1 MPVKSQRTA
10 LVRMLALV
18 ATALL
23 SGCGGGGSGPMAT
36 MQSASCSGCTFMY
49 ATTNAGQIL
58 RFPLRAPPSIA
69 MPTSIAGPANSSGM
83 AVVTVP
89 NLPASPYL
97 YVSDPGANA
106 IRIYTV
112 SSVDG
117 GLSEVSASPFLVLGT
132 PGEMISFG
140 TALYVA
146 TSAGRIEALNV
157 NADGS
162 LSNIS
167 GSPFT
172 AELGLTH
179 LAAISSSTVSNANFL
194 YAANTEDPNGSIS
207 AFTIQA
213 SGALEP
219 IPGAPFSTV
228 PNGGPAGFYGGG
240 KFLYVALK
248 NANAVA
254 AFAIGDDGSLTPI
267 AGSPF
272 RAGRGTF
279 SLGSSEGFLV
289 ATNNTDGTIS
299 SYIVDSVTG
308 VLTAVAGSPF
318 AGSTASGDTLY
329 SGTTFFVPDA
339 QSDTINA
346 FESDS
351 TGAVQPLNASS
362 LKAAAGPVALSTVAF
377 PVTDPP

>member
-1 MPVKSQRTA
+1 MDA
-10 LVRMLALV
+10 H
-18 ATALL
+18 
-23 SGCGGGGSGPMAT
+23 
-36 MQSASCSGCTFMY
+36 SCY
-49 ATTNAGQIL
+49 AATNAGQIL
-58 RFPLRAPPSIA
+58 KFPLRAPPSIA
-69 MPTSIAGPANSSGM
+69 MSTSIAGPANSLGM
-83 AVVTVP
+83 AVVTVA
-89 NLPASPYL
+89 NLPDSPYL
-97 YVSDPGANA
+97 YVSDPGANS

-112 SSVDG
+112 SSADG
-117 GLSEVSASPFLVLGT
+117 GLSEVSASPFVVGGT
-132 PGEMISFG
+132 PGEMASFG
-140 TALYVA
+140 TLLYVA
-146 TSAGRIEALNV
+146 TSSGSIEALNV

-194 YAANTEDPNGSIS
+194 YAANTEDPKGSIS
-207 AFTIQA
+207 AFTIEA
-213 SGALEP
+213 GGALEP
-219 IPGAPFSTV
+219 IPGSPFPTV
-228 PNGGPAGFYGGG
+228 PNGGPAGFCGVGI
-240 KFLYVALK
+240 FLYVALK
-248 NANAVA
+248 NADAVA

-299 SYIVDSVTG
+299 SYSVDSVTG

-318 AGSTASGDTLY
+318 AGSTASGDAFY
-329 SGTTFFVPDA
+329 SGTTFFVPNV

-362 LKAAAGPVALSTVAF
+362 LKTAAGPVALSIVAF
-377 PVTDPP
+377 PVTDPPRRVACDAPVGKRMLLGGCR